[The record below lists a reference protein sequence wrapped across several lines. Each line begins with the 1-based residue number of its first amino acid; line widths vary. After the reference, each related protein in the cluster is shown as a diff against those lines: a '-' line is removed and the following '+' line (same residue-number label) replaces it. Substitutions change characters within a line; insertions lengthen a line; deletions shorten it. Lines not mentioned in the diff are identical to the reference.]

1 MAKKTMM
8 RAAVAA
14 ALLAAAPVLAQAQDV
29 KADTVV
35 ATVNGTDITIANMVS
50 LRESLP
56 EQYLAMEDGVLFNAI
71 LQQLIQQTALAD
83 GVEGKLDLREQ
94 AGLDNTRR
102 AFLSGVALRGS
113 IEGVVTDETLQA
125 AYDREFADFTGEPE
139 FNASHILVA
148 TKEEAER
155 LKADIDG
162 GADFAEVARANSTD
176 GAAANGGSLGWFGKG
191 MMVKDFEDAV
201 VAMKPGEVAG
211 PIQTQFGWHLVKLN
225 ETRISTAPSLD
236 DVRDGLAQRLESEA
250 VQKFIDEAVAAATVT
265 RSDEGIDPAVL
276 KDQTLFDK

>member
-14 ALLAAAPVLAQAQDV
+14 ALLVAAPVLAQAQDV

-56 EQYLAMEDGVLFNAI
+56 EQYLAMDDAVLFNAI

-94 AGLDNTRR
+94 AGLENTRR
-102 AFLSGVALRGS
+102 AFMSGVALRGS
-113 IEGVVTDETLQA
+113 IEGVVTDEALQA
-125 AYDREFADFTGEPE
+125 AYDKQFADFKGEQE

-162 GADFAEVARANSTD
+162 GADFAEVARANSSD

-191 MMVKDFEDAV
+191 MMVKEFEDAV

-225 ETRISTAPSLD
+225 EARISSAPSLD
-236 DVRDGLAQRLESEA
+236 DVRDALAQRLESEA
-250 VQKFIDEAVAAATVT
+250 VQKFIDDAVAAATVT
-265 RSDEGIDPAVL
+265 RADEGIDPAVL
-276 KDQTLFDK
+276 KDQTLFDN